1 VIKKEAINTL
11 IWTRE
16 AEEAVMKAPFF
27 VRRRVRLE
35 VEKEAARQKAS
46 KVLLKHVTECRQKF
60 LSGKPIASKGFQIE
74 ACFGASGCNNRANTS
89 EDLLAE
95 LEKTLASRDMAG
107 FLRERTAGALK
118 IHHEFRVCFSECP
131 NACSRPQIADIG
143 IIGAVRPRV
152 VQKECTGCALCVSEC
167 SEDAIHIEPDS
178 GVALIDTSRCLLC
191 GKCIQ
196 VCPSGAIEEAQK
208 GWRILAGGKLGRHP
222 QLGKEMEGIYSSSE
236 ALRIVEE
243 FLDIYFAQ
251 NIGGE
256 RLGAILN
263 RIGYGVKS

>member
-1 VIKKEAINTL
+1 M

-35 VEKEAARQKAS
+35 VEKEAARQKAPR
-46 KVLLKHVTECRQKF
+46 VLLKHVTECRQKF
-60 LSGKPIASKGFQIE
+60 LSGKPIESKGFQIE
-74 ACFGASGCNNRANTS
+74 SCFGSSGCNNRANS
-89 EDLLAE
+89 SQDLLAD
-95 LEKTLASRDMAG
+95 LEKALTSRDMAG
-107 FLRERTAGALK
+107 FLRQRTAGELK

-152 VQKECTGCALCVSEC
+152 RQKECTGCAQCVSACVEG
-167 SEDAIHIEPDS
+167 AIPIEPGS
-178 GVALIDTSRCLLC
+178 GLALIDTNGCVEC

-196 VCPSGAIEEAQK
+196 ACASGAIEEAQR

-222 QLGKEMEGIYSSSE
+222 QLGKEMEGMYSSSE
-236 ALRIVEE
+236 TLRIVGE
-243 FLDIYFAQ
+243 FLDIYFAH

-263 RIGYGVKS
+263 RIGYGVES

>member
-1 VIKKEAINTL
+1 M

-35 VEKEAARQKAS
+35 VEKEAARQNAPR
-46 KVLLKHVTECRQKF
+46 VLLKHVTECRQNF
-60 LSGKPIASKGFQIE
+60 LSGKPVESKGFQIE
-74 ACFGASGCNNRANTS
+74 TCFGSSGCKNRANS
-89 EDLLAE
+89 GEDLLAD
-95 LEKTLASRDMAG
+95 LEKAFTSRDMAG
-107 FLRERTAGALK
+107 FLKERTAGELK
-118 IHHEFRVCFSECP
+118 IHHEFRVCLAECP

-152 VQKECTGCALCVSEC
+152 EQKECTGCGLCVSAC
-167 SEDAIHIEPDS
+167 SEGAIRIQEGS
-178 GVALIDTSRCLLC
+178 GLALIDTGGCVLC

-196 VCPSGAIEEAQK
+196 ACPAGAIEQAQK

-222 QLGKEMEGIYSSSE
+222 QLGKEMEGIYSSSQT
-236 ALRIVEE
+236 LRIVEE
-243 FLDIYFAQ
+243 FLGIYFAQ

-263 RIGYGVKS
+263 RLGYGEKK